1 MRRRVVASLVPRRGG
16 RHRTFG
22 QWAAGAC
29 AATLALH
36 AGRLRRVEPWM
47 SFVIVLAALSF
58 LMLVAYR
65 GHSVILFAPIAAL
78 GPVLPTAP
86 SLVAP
91 ILTGLLLHTMVGSRK
106 LSFPLFLLVSG
117 FG

>member
-47 SFVIVLAALSF
+47 SFVIVLAALCF
-58 LMLVAYR
+58 LMFVAYR

-78 GPVLPTAP
+78 GAVLLTDP

-91 ILTGLLLHTMVGSRK
+91 MFPGQFLDKMVGFLK
-106 LSFPLFLLVSG
+106 LSFPVQRN
-117 FG
+117 